1 MESWEGGGDT
11 HKQAGDNKEAVG
23 REREEGKRETG
34 I

>member
-1 MESWEGGGDT
+1 MESSYGGGWVN
-11 HKQAGDNKEAVG
+11 KQGMNEGAVG

>member
-1 MESWEGGGDT
+1 MESWEGGVAGD
-11 HKQAGDNKEAVG
+11 KQAGDNEEAVG

>member
-1 MESWEGGGDT
+1 MKSWEGGGAGDE
-11 HKQAGDNKEAVG
+11 QAGDDEEAVG